1 MLSGMAATAAALAA
15 CPAPAPA
22 ASVQRV
28 LVLKDGHVEV
38 RHEPGWAP
46 RLPAPRGASAAAAR
60 GLAPRRAT
68 RTVAGALTTLRD
80 RGAITAEAQDAR
92 LATWRQALGTRRTLT
107 GQRRAE
113 LTAVAAN
120 VTALARAGQ
129 FTASRLAPIFLTLE
143 RNRQWWSEGP
153 MLAYGTRVQFAGSSL
168 LWEAYP
174 GQGIELHPLAN
185 WSKLLA
191 FVAPGAGG
199 WRQWHDRVRP
209 FLNRELLPTAVDR
222 AGGLAWEYYF
232 EFDGGRPPWVSSISQ
247 GTALMAL
254 TRAAARLHR
263 PGLLRTA
270 HRALGIFRKRPPVG
284 VAVPTRRGDHYAIYS
299 FAPHLRVLNAF
310 IQSLNGLWDL
320 GHDGHDALARRL
332 FRKGD
337 REARRET
344 PRFDTGSWSYYSPGV
359 PSSTSYHE
367 LLRDFLQ
374 GLCDRTGT
382 RVYCRTAQRFTSY
395 LG

>member
-22 ASVQRV
+22 APAQRV
-28 LVLKDGHVEV
+28 LVLEHGHVEV

-46 RLPAPRGASAAAAR
+46 RLPAPRGASAAAGR

-68 RTVAGALTTLRD
+68 RTVQDALDRLRD
-80 RGAITAEAQDAR
+80 AGRITQEDVDGHMIA
-92 LATWRQALGTRRTLT
+92 WRAALQTRRTLT
-107 GQRRAE
+107 GRRRAE

-120 VTALARAGQ
+120 VTGFARRGQ

-143 RNRQWWSEGP
+143 RNRQWWSEGS
-153 MLAYGTRVQFAGSSL
+153 MLAYGTRVQFAGSSM

-174 GQGIELHPLAN
+174 GQGIQLHPLAN

-191 FVAPGAGG
+191 FVGPGAGG
-199 WRQWHDRVRP
+199 WRKWHDRVRP
-209 FLNRELLPTAVDR
+209 FLNRELLPTAVNR

-263 PGLLRTA
+263 PGLLHTA
-270 HRALGIFRKRPPVG
+270 HRALGVFRRRPPVG
-284 VAVPTRRGDHYAIYS
+284 VAHPTKRGDHYLIYS
-299 FAPHLRVLNAF
+299 FAPRLHVLNAF

-320 GHDGHDALARRL
+320 GHDGDDALARRL

-337 REARRET
+337 REARWET
-344 PRFDTGSWSYYSPGV
+344 PQFDTGSWSFYSPGV
-359 PSSTSYHE
+359 KSSTSYHV

-382 RVYCRTAQRFTSY
+382 RVYCRTAQRFSGY